1 MKLYCK
7 ACGGGLN
14 PDDERCYLCGTPAG
28 VDPDEIERVEVTV
41 PGAVSVPGPA
51 SGPDLPSEDRPVF
64 CNACGWKNP
73 PASRFCAQCGTA
85 LQQLEGAAPGEG
97 GPSSGPSFK
106 SGTASAPVAEPD
118 RLPPGQATGTG
129 AVEEGVGKRVGIIVG
144 SAVMIV
150 LALYLISALNA
161 QPADQGGPQP
171 PPDISTEG
179 FPTVPIGIAQQ
190 IEILDDS
197 LAAGADPAPVLERKV
212 GLYVSAGR
220 YDLAAQ
226 AQEEY
231 ARLAE
236 TEEAWTLAGNLYYDS
251 MDRAPDGS
259 EQRTALAKRAI
270 AAYRQVL
277 DINPDNLDV
286 RTDMA
291 VAYLWD
297 PDNPMSAI
305 QETQAVLE
313 RDSLHVQA
321 NFNRGIM
328 LSQIGRMDQAIEQF
342 RKVQRIVNDPESDLH
357 QRADAAIA
365 SLTPGS

>member
-41 PGAVSVPGPA
+41 PGDTPAPVSAA
-51 SGPDLPSEDRPVF
+51 SSADRPVF
-64 CNACGWKNP
+64 CNSCGWKNP

-85 LQQLEGAAPGEG
+85 LQQLEGAAHGGGGATP
-97 GPSSGPSFK
+97 GPSLAGAALSGP
-106 SGTASAPVAEPD
+106 GTEPD

-161 QPADQGGPQP
+161 RPAGQGGPQP
-171 PPDISTEG
+171 PAEISTEG
-179 FPTVPIGIAQQ
+179 FAPVPIGIAQQ

-226 AQEEY
+226 AQEE
-231 ARLAE
+231 LAIAAG
-236 TEEAWTLAGNLYYDS
+236 TEDAWTLAGNLYYDS

-270 AAYRQVL
+270 AAYREVL
-277 DINPDNLDV
+277 NINPDNLDV